1 VPNFMLPTRVRT
13 LSDARRVTDIYG
25 SEAVRSLEAAEVAS
39 ALAKR
44 AFISCSMMA
53 KMVGAM
59 AGKLHAF
66 QGREASQQADANAAR
81 GVRNQMGALQRELV
95 EAQRKAGEA
104 DSLSRTVS
112 EQAND
117 LNELRSGHVP
127 ACQGCA
133 LAQRRLQTEKD
144 KRAVNKLQLATTKAN
159 LKAAQDKLDSLL
171 SHLPPQAQ
179 AEEPAEASESE
190 SDDEDL

>member
-44 AFISCSMMA
+44 AFISGSMMA
-53 KMVGAM
+53 KMVGEM
-59 AGKLHAF
+59 AGKLHAS
-66 QGREASQQADANAAR
+66 QGREASQQADVNAAR
-81 GVRNQMGALQRELV
+81 EVNNRMGTLKLELA

-104 DSLSRTVS
+104 DRLRRTVS
-112 EQAND
+112 EQG
-117 LNELRSGHVP
+117 NELKELKSGNVRP
-127 ACQGCA
+127 SSEETANGKGQAGGKQA
-133 LAQRRLQTEKD
+133 
-144 KRAVNKLQLATTKAN
+144 NTKAN
-159 LKAAQDKLDSLL
+159 LKAAQAKLDSLL
-171 SHLPPQAQ
+171 QSHLPPQAQ